1 MSLPPPTQRRQRLFV
16 QVLLSF
22 VITLFGAVTIA
33 GFLSF
38 KLANTYG
45 PTWLDKVTG
54 EFELA
59 RPALEG
65 ASNPVE
71 LEAAADAIAS
81 KFGAHARVDS
91 RPRSFIKAHRK
102 MHVGAIRRLRRGRLV
117 VLPPLGPFKNPQVVI
132 PLLSDQTERLSA
144 IIVVNPNR
152 PRSTFIVISVLG
164 ALMVVIAGAWVLS
177 RSLTRRI
184 VRLEAVARQLAGG
197 DLSARAGSLGETSTT
212 RLDEIDTL
220 ASTFDDMASRIHNLV
235 RSQKSLLTNVSHEL
249 RTPLARMRV
258 LSELMSERI
267 GSDDVN
273 ARRRD
278 VQRLEEDVQEM
289 ERLVRDLL
297 TSGRLDLG
305 GSSALVLIPC
315 DLRALSLE
323 CAARSN
329 ARCHLPDDPLTV
341 LGDALLLERLLS
353 NLLDNARR
361 AAGDGEVTLDIQVT
375 GDTLKIAVI
384 DDGAGI
390 PQEHRETIFNPFVR
404 LDEARARDAGGTG
417 LGLFLCRQIVEAH
430 GGSIRAADRPD
441 GARGACIETNLPTA
455 PEPSAPDAADL

>member
-1 MSLPPPTQRRQRLFV
+1 MSPPASTQRRQRLFV

-38 KLANTYG
+38 RLAHTYG
-45 PTWLDKVTG
+45 PTWLDQVTG

-71 LEAAADAIAS
+71 LEAAAEEIAA
-81 KFGAHARVDS
+81 KFGAHARVDA
-91 RPRSFIKAHRK
+91 RPRSFIKAHRQ

-117 VLPPLGPFKNPQVVI
+117 VLPPLGPLENPQVVI
-132 PLLSDQTERLSA
+132 PLLSDETERLSA
-144 IIVVNPNR
+144 VIIVNPNR
-152 PRSTFIVISVLG
+152 PRSTFIVISILG
-164 ALMVVIAGAWVLS
+164 ALVVVIAGAWVLS

-184 VRLEAVARQLAGG
+184 VKLEAVARQLAGG
-197 DLSARAGSLGETSTT
+197 DLSARAGSLGVTSPT

-220 ASTFDDMASRIHNLV
+220 ASTFDEMASRIHNLV

-258 LSELMSERI
+258 LSELMSDRMGNE
-267 GSDDVN
+267 DVTT
-273 ARRRD
+273 RRRD
-278 VQRLEEDVQEM
+278 VERLEEDIQEM

-305 GSSALVLIPC
+305 GSSALESTPC
-315 DLRALSLE
+315 DLRVLSLD
-323 CAARSN
+323 CAARN
-329 ARCHLPDDPLTV
+329 DARCDLPDNPLTV

-353 NLLDNARR
+353 NLLGNARR
-361 AAGDGEVTLDIQVT
+361 AAGDGEVTLQIHAT
-375 GDTLKIAVI
+375 GDTLTLAVM
-384 DDGAGI
+384 DDGVGI
-390 PQEHRETIFNPFVR
+390 PPEHRETIFDPFVR

-430 GGSIRAADRPD
+430 GGSIRAVDRPD
-441 GARGACIETNLPTA
+441 GARGAYIEINLPTA
-455 PEPSAPDAADL
+455 PDSSAPHAADL